1 MIAMEAKCVILFVCC
16 YCSMFVFSFVFLSL
30 LLSLCLVFVI
40 VICFVFGVVDLLE
53 RGSGR
58 GINVGVR
65 V

>member
-1 MIAMEAKCVILFVCC
+1 MLF
-16 YCSMFVFSFVFLSL
+16 FSFVFLSL